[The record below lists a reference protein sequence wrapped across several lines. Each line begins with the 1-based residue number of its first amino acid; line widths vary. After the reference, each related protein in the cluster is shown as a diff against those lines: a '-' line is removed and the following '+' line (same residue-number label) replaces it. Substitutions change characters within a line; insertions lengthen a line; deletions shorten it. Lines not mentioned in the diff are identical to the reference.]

1 MSYTSTAATPSAST
15 FIPTSSSESS
25 LPINSSSFVPIN
37 SSSYERSILPLKSS
51 SFNFN
56 VTNTYPTTAAPFSA
70 PPALPNNNDVS
81 SFPPSPLSSS
91 SSHSSVANL
100 KFPTTASSLSL
111 SGTPASPLVITTSL
125 ALDVTSSLTT
135 DFFVSTPPPASSST
149 KAALPVTTSA
159 SPLELHR
166 TSLSVGA
173 IIGAVLGGIMVVL
186 LMLLLVRS
194 FWYRRKSGQGSG
206 HASSDPDP
214 LLDATDDTDVTQMA
228 QEIPPVL
235 DISMATLLSIAPAT
249 PTMPALRSSTASPT
263 LHSSCPPSSNEL
275 TLLGLSAVGDGIV
288 STSTGGKSSRFS
300 DPYPARPPVIAAGIA
315 TAVPL
320 YEGHTSDPGMRST
333 LPSESSVT
341 LVSDPPPPYMAD

>member
-1 MSYTSTAATPSAST
+1 MMLDRYKQVGPMSAKNHYHRTQLEQKAVPLGTA
-15 FIPTSSSESS
+15 
-25 LPINSSSFVPIN
+25 
-37 SSSYERSILPLKSS
+37 Y
-51 SFNFN
+51 
-56 VTNTYPTTAAPFSA
+56 
-70 PPALPNNNDVS
+70 
-81 SFPPSPLSSS
+81 
-91 SSHSSVANL
+91 
-100 KFPTTASSLSL
+100 
-111 SGTPASPLVITTSL
+111 SL
-125 ALDVTSSLTT
+125 AHMLLTHGCFC
-135 DFFVSTPPPASSST
+135 DYMRRQRSTPPPASSST